1 MYAETKYVIIVL
13 NNLIFHWLNFE
24 KKIIKQINWL
34 LAWIILSNS
43 TVNYNRGIV
52 FKIPIAT
59 AVRAKTVQYN
69 SPSWQRCPVLK
80 YTETFCPL
88 CFVYILYILIIN
100 VMYQL
105 YNRSAFRIPIFP
117 NRANVASLHCNKN
130 WEHITW
136 KNLRPSVCTQNY
148 KVYTLQYF
156 RVFTCLNCKNYMHT
170 YIRTNT

>member
-1 MYAETKYVIIVL
+1 MVTFISYLSTKAKMLQNKNDLWYWRVQSQKKKDPCEAIMYAETKYVIIVL

-59 AVRAKTVQYN
+59 AVTAKTVQYN

-88 CFVYILYILIIN
+88 CFV
-100 VMYQL
+100 
-105 YNRSAFRIPIFP
+105 
-117 NRANVASLHCNKN
+117 
-130 WEHITW
+130 
-136 KNLRPSVCTQNY
+136 
-148 KVYTLQYF
+148 
-156 RVFTCLNCKNYMHT
+156 
-170 YIRTNT
+170 